1 MSNGQRAGYRAWDDV
16 LDLWRGAYL
25 SREKED
31 FLRWPSVADTIYG
44 MILLDQWLDP
54 EERPLPSEAEQISLI
69 EKAETEKKPVFTLP
83 QAAIDY
89 VLCGGSSVSRR
100 KHRIFE
106 QFQKRMKASRKI
118 LNFCEVRMALADIP
132 TPFPAAAFVDY
143 DGKGIKLW
151 RGTHGEP
158 DWVEVLLSWA
168 KVEKRIGE
176 LIAAGRYLNRA
187 EREQY
192 ASYQEQV
199 AEQEARS
206 KIHDDF
212 YGIVCDYKAFVSES
226 KIADKTPDR
235 WYLVSCATAFLNGN
249 KKCMPAPERATSYS
263 P

>member
-1 MSNGQRAGYRAWDDV
+1 MGKESNSGAVRTVSLTG
-16 LDLWRGAYL
+16 WRSFFPGP
-25 SREKED
+25 
-31 FLRWPSVADTIYG
+31 RW
-44 MILLDQWLDP
+44 
-54 EERPLPSEAEQISLI
+54 
-69 EKAETEKKPVFTLP
+69 
-83 QAAIDY
+83 
-89 VLCGGSSVSRR
+89 
-100 KHRIFE
+100 
-106 QFQKRMKASRKI
+106 
-118 LNFCEVRMALADIP
+118 
-132 TPFPAAAFVDY
+132 
-143 DGKGIKLW
+143 
-151 RGTHGEP
+151 
-158 DWVEVLLSWA
+158 
-168 KVEKRIGE
+168 KRIGE

>member
-1 MSNGQRAGYRAWDDV
+1 
-16 LDLWRGAYL
+16 
-25 SREKED
+25 
-31 FLRWPSVADTIYG
+31 
-44 MILLDQWLDP
+44 
-54 EERPLPSEAEQISLI
+54 
-69 EKAETEKKPVFTLP
+69 
-83 QAAIDY
+83 
-89 VLCGGSSVSRR
+89 
-100 KHRIFE
+100 
-106 QFQKRMKASRKI
+106 
-118 LNFCEVRMALADIP
+118 MALADIP

-187 EREQY
+187 EQEQY

-249 KKCMPAPERATSYS
+249 KKCMPAPERGDFILPMMRDALRTIMETRLTAGGSVRGCAGRAEWPLPHRWNPPMTS
-263 P
+263 